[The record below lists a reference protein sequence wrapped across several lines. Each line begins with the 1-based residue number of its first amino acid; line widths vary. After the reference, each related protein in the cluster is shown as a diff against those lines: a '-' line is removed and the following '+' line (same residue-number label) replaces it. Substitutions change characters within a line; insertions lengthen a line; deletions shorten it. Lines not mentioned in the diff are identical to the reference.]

1 MGSFKFRLV
10 TYFVLLALLPV
21 VAASWA
27 FIQVAARGESNRV
40 DSRLNAALRVAVAS
54 YSDDVDRAANRA
66 SAVAE
71 MATVQRALA
80 LSDAEA
86 LAGVAASLPRTA
98 LQTEGLVIGQMPDG
112 PAAER
117 SAVVVSRTG
126 QRVGTVTVWV
136 PLDDT
141 LVRSL
146 HEGAGFE
153 SVDRLLLAE
162 RGQIVAGAPGLEG
175 TLMLPESEATY
186 VELGGDDYRA
196 VGAEI
201 LSGEEDIEL
210 VAMTPKAEIDA
221 AVDDLRSRLV
231 FFAIGALAFVGML
244 AYVFGRPIVRSLREL
259 SDAARAVAQGD
270 FERRVPVRGHDEI
283 ALLGRAFNDMASQ
296 LEQRV
301 DELAEE
307 RARVNDAIQRFGTAL
322 AATHDIRKLLP
333 IVVES
338 AVEATGAAG
347 GALIQ
352 AGREVATAGDP
363 TPKDNAFEIPLGDD
377 PTGLLLALYPK
388 GSGFPPEAQELA
400 RTLAGQATVALDNAR
415 LHRRVRRQAIT
426 DGLTELANRRQFED
440 ALAGEISRV
449 NRFGGSLALILADL
463 DDFKAINDRH
473 GHQAGDDVLRAF
485 ADVLRD
491 AVREIDVP
499 ARYGGEEFAVL
510 LPGTDL
516 LGAEHLAERIRED
529 LAATEVETSAG
540 TVPVTASF
548 GVAAFPDNKTEPAL
562 LAAADRALYEAKRGG
577 KNRVIADDKDL
588 TVQET
593 V

>member
-27 FIQVAARGESNRV
+27 FIQVAARSESNRV

-71 MATVQRALA
+71 MTSVQQALA
-80 LSDAEA
+80 LGDAEA

-98 LQTEGLVIGQMPDG
+98 LESEGLVIGQMPEG

-153 SVDRLLLAE
+153 SVDRLLLVE

-186 VELGGDDYRA
+186 VELGGDEYRA

-221 AVDDLRSRLV
+221 AVDDLRNRLV
-231 FFAIGALAFVGML
+231 FFAVGALAFVGML

-259 SDAARAVAQGD
+259 SDAARSVAQGD
-270 FERRVPVRGHDEI
+270 FERRVPVRGHDEF

-347 GALIQ
+347 GALMQ

-363 TPKDNAFEIPLGDD
+363 TPTDNAFEIPLGDD
-377 PTGLLLALYPK
+377 PTGLSLVLYPK
-388 GSGFPPEAQELA
+388 GRGFPSEAEELG

-449 NRFGGSLALILADL
+449 NRFGGPLALILADL
-463 DDFKAINDRH
+463 DDFKAINDRY

-516 LGAEHLAERIRED
+516 RGAEHLAERIRED
-529 LAATEVETSAG
+529 LAATEVETSGGA
-540 TVPVTASF
+540 VPVTASF

-577 KNRVIADDKDL
+577 KNRVIADGEGL